1 LRERERERKREAV
14 VYCSEKGRARGQL
27 KCRHEHETTERE
39 RARTALRAE
48 RDRSFMST
56 KTQAYDEMQKRSVR
70 QMSRC
75 KFERAAVSVSDG
87 TTGDAARVRQRQDAP
102 SRRRAG
108 KGCAARGT
116 RCLAGWGSTC
126 SWRWRPA
133 FRRRG
138 RSARKPSGSNNRS
151 STHWVV
157 EVAGRAVGQVR
168 LKVIAAGRAGGRIE
182 DSHLVHLALNL
193 DVPDR
198 EDEQAAEQ
206 AGKGVE
212 VVEPGMQKP
221 GDISQRTLRAKRR
234 PVDAPVAPEGGDL
247 RVGYEYA
254 TEGDQDGDDER
265 VHLRARKEGE
275 RRNRE
280 EEDRRPI
287 RGRTRA
293 AKTALGE

>member
-1 LRERERERKREAV
+1 
-14 VYCSEKGRARGQL
+14 
-27 KCRHEHETTERE
+27 
-39 RARTALRAE
+39 LRAE

-75 KFERAAVSVSDG
+75 KFERAVSVSDDA
-87 TTGDAARVRQRQDAP
+87 TGATRPGSDKDKTHPAVDVPVEVALREVLAALLDGAVHAVGGGGLRFE
-102 SRRRAG
+102 G
-108 KGCAARGT
+108 E
-116 RCLAGWGSTC
+116 
-126 SWRWRPA
+126 
-133 FRRRG
+133 G
-138 RSARKPSGSNNRS
+138 RSAREPGGSNDRS
-151 STHWVV
+151 NTHWVV

-168 LKVIAAGRAGGRIE
+168 LKVIAAGRPGGRIE
-182 DSHLVHLALNL
+182 DSHLVHLALDL

-212 VVEPGMQKP
+212 VVEPGMQEP
-221 GDISQRTLRAKRR
+221 GDISQRTLRAERR

-265 VHLRARKEGE
+265 VYLQARKEGE
-275 RRNRE
+275 RRDRE
-280 EEDRRPI
+280 EEDRRSI